1 MIKIFLVFF
10 ISIIFALAITPV
22 VRWAGIRL
30 GAVDFPNQRKVHKEP
45 VPRIGGIAILFSI
58 FLSVVISKLL
68 FTETLSALSWT
79 TQRLFYVA
87 GALFIF
93 AVGLF
98 DDFRKLSA
106 FIKFLAQIMVASLA
120 FYGGIRIEVIF
131 GIKIGGIYF
140 GLISWA
146 ITVFWFLLFINAI
159 NLIDGLDGLAAGVTF
174 FAFLVMA
181 VIAATKGDYLMVMK
195 FAVLCGVLLG
205 FLYYNFNPASIFLG
219 DSGSYL
225 IGYTVAALSIMGSV
239 KSTAG
244 TAFLIPL
251 VALGVPVFDTILAP
265 VRRFIS
271 GKNIFHADGE
281 HIHHKLL
288 QKGIE
293 SRNVVLIL
301 YGVTCVLCVLAII
314 LMHLHDKM
322 LALFFAL
329 LTVFTFFAVRK
340 LGYFEYF
347 FFDRIY
353 GWLRDLTEKSRH
365 TLHEF
370 SFLDLKE
377 KIKKSDSLADL
388 WSTLCQVFEF
398 MQFDAAELH
407 VTNENNSPKTN
418 PAMPLTWFGGKI
430 EKSGMMRIEI
440 SAIKDNPVFFRLVLM
455 KNIAAENIS
464 PLTLHRLQILRQSIE
479 EAMKKIHD

>member
-1 MIKIFLVFF
+1 MIKIFIVFI
-10 ISIIFALAITPV
+10 ISIIFALVITPI
-22 VRWAGIRL
+22 VRRAGISM
-30 GAVDFPNQRKVHKEP
+30 GAVDFPDHRKFHKEP
-45 VPRIGGIAILFSI
+45 VPRIGGIAILISI
-58 FLSVVISKLL
+58 FLSLIVSKLL
-68 FTETLSALSWT
+68 FAEALSALSWT

-131 GIKIGGIYF
+131 GVKIGGIYF
-140 GLISWA
+140 GLLSWA

-174 FAFLVMA
+174 FAVFVMA
-181 VIAATKGDYLMVMK
+181 AIAATKGDYLMVMK

-225 IGYTVAALSIMGSV
+225 IGYTVAALSIIGSV

-265 VRRFIS
+265 MRRFIS

-293 SRNVVLIL
+293 SRDVVLIL

-314 LMHLHDKM
+314 LMNLHDKM
-322 LALFFAL
+322 IALFLGL
-329 LTVFTFFAVRK
+329 LAILTFFAVRK

-353 GWLRDLTEKSRH
+353 GWLRDLTEKTRH
-365 TLHEF
+365 ALHEF
-370 SFLDLKE
+370 SFLDLQE
-377 KIKKSDSLADL
+377 KVKSSDSLADL
-388 WSTLCQVFEF
+388 WDTLCQVFEF

-407 VTNENNSPKTN
+407 VNKSSNSEGASAETQ
-418 PAMPLTWFGGKI
+418 LSWRGGNI
-430 EKSGMMRIEI
+430 AGSGMIRIEI
-440 SAIKDNPVFFRLVLM
+440 TVGLGNPFILRLVLL
-455 KNIAAENIS
+455 KNITLENIK
-464 PLTLHRLQILRQSIE
+464 PLTLHRLQILRQSVE
-479 EAMKKIHD
+479 QALKKIHG